1 MMPEIYVKDAI
12 GIDQYL
18 TSAFQ
23 TLSIESQITR
33 VAILLVQIFKELCH
47 GGHLGE
53 MFLGQSVL
61 GDDLLHQQGTVR
73 LDQVLLGGVGV
84 VETSQLNVNPAFLSG
99 QEDTVPG

>member
-1 MMPEIYVKDAI
+1 
-12 GIDQYL
+12 
-18 TSAFQ
+18 
-23 TLSIESQITR
+23 
-33 VAILLVQIFKELCH
+33 
-47 GGHLGE
+47 

-73 LDQVLLGGVGV
+73 LDQVLLGGVGA